1 LMQRCKN
8 DGFFVSCGNGRECPQ
23 RRASV
28 GSGAAS
34 AVFHHDPTCEKGV
47 AERPQAF
54 RYSEI

>member
-34 AVFHHDPTCEKGV
+34 AASLYAPSRENSVWS
-47 AERPQAF
+47 APQSATNAKL
-54 RYSEI
+54 